1 MTSSAV
7 QRSIGRWPAGCLAS
21 FFCATIITGCS
32 LSAPSTSP
40 TTGPLVAGAQRA
52 EPIVTGSNKPVKVGL
67 LLPLSSPGQTAL
79 IARAMKQAG
88 EMALFEHEGSNVQL
102 IVKDDKGTPEG
113 ARLAAEDALRNGAEL
128 ILGPLFSKSAVAAAS
143 VARRAGVPVISFS
156 NDRQIA
162 GNGVYLLSFLPKP
175 EINRIVDHAQSI
187 GKRRFAALIPADAYG
202 KLAEAGL
209 REAINRNGLSLVAL
223 ETYPTDAIAMLDPLR
238 RMRAMIRTAEDQGA
252 PIEVVFLPGEQENL
266 ATLAPLLAQAE
277 IDPQRQLVIGTG
289 GLEYPNAGRDAVL
302 LGARYPA
309 PDPSGWRDFAARYA
323 KIYGNSPPRIA
334 SLAYDAVGLASV
346 LAREPDGTRFAT
358 PALTRPA
365 GFSGADGVV
374 RLLADGTS
382 QRDLAILEVQKFGA
396 SIVEP
401 APTASAET
409 LPLAPPAAPM
419 LSATRQQTGGIL
431 N

>member
-1 MTSSAV
+1 
-7 QRSIGRWPAGCLAS
+7 
-21 FFCATIITGCS
+21 
-32 LSAPSTSP
+32 
-40 TTGPLVAGAQRA
+40 
-52 EPIVTGSNKPVKVGL
+52 
-67 LLPLSSPGQTAL
+67 
-79 IARAMKQAG
+79 MKQAG

-128 ILGPLFSKSAVAAAS
+128 ILGPLFSKSVAAAAS
-143 VARRAGVPVISFS
+143 VARPASVPIIAFS

-175 EINRIVDHAQSI
+175 EIDRIVDYAQSI

-202 KLAEAGL
+202 KVAEVGL
-209 REAINRNGLSLVAL
+209 REAINRNGLRLVAL

-238 RMRAMIRTAEDQGA
+238 RMREMIHVAEDQGE
-252 PIEVVFLPGEQENL
+252 PIDVVFLPGEQEIL

-277 IDPQRQLVIGTG
+277 IDPRRQLVISTG
-289 GLEYPNAGRDAVL
+289 GLEYPNAARDPVL
-302 LGARYPA
+302 LGARYPG

-323 KIYGNSPPRIA
+323 NIYGNAPPRIA

-346 LAREPDGTRFAT
+346 LAREPDGARFVAAT
-358 PALTRPA
+358 LTRPA

-374 RLLADGTS
+374 RLMVDGTS
-382 QRDLAILEVQKFGA
+382 RRDLAILEVQNFGA
-396 SIVEP
+396 YIVEP
-401 APTASAET
+401 APTASPET

-419 LSATRQQTGGIL
+419 VSATGQQTGGVL

>member
-1 MTSSAV
+1 MTGS
-7 QRSIGRWPAGCLAS
+7 
-21 FFCATIITGCS
+21 
-32 LSAPSTSP
+32 
-40 TTGPLVAGAQRA
+40 LVAEAQRA
-52 EPIVTGSNKPVKVGL
+52 EPIATGSSKPIKVAL
-67 LLPLSSPGQTAL
+67 LLPLSAPGQTAP
-79 IARAMKQAG
+79 IAKAMKQAG

-128 ILGPLFSKSAVAAAS
+128 ILGPLFSKSAAAAAS
-143 VARRAGVPVISFS
+143 VARPASVPIIAFS

-175 EINRIVDHAQSI
+175 EIDRIVDYAQSI
-187 GKRRFAALIPADAYG
+187 GKRRFAALIPADTYG
-202 KLAEAGL
+202 KVAEAGL

-238 RMRAMIRTAEDQGA
+238 RVREMIRAAEDQGE
-252 PIEVVFLPGEQENL
+252 PIDVVFLPGEQEIL

-277 IDPQRQLVIGTG
+277 IDPRRQLVIGTG
-289 GLEYPNAGRDAVL
+289 GLEYPNAGRDPIL
-302 LGARYPA
+302 RGARYPG
-309 PDPSGWRDFAARYA
+309 PDPNGWRDFAARYA
-323 KIYGNSPPRIA
+323 NIYGNAPPRIA

-346 LAREPDGTRFAT
+346 LARERAGARFGAA
-358 PALTRPA
+358 ALTRPA

-374 RLLADGTS
+374 RLMADGTS
-382 QRDLAILEVQKFGA
+382 NRDLAILEVQNFGA
-396 SIVEP
+396 RIVEP

-419 LSATRQQTGGIL
+419 PSATPQQTGGVV